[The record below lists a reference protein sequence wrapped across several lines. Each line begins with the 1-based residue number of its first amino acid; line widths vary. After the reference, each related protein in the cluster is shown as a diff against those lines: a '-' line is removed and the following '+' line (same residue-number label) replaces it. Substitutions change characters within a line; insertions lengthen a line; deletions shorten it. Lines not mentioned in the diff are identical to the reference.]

1 MLINTN
7 QGEST
12 MLLMNNPELSA
23 ATARERHLELIEQ
36 AAIERRVRQAQ
47 AQNPQRSVVTLLGVQ
62 IIGTLRSIA
71 WSLRS
76 GTIAQGEPAPTGK

>member
-1 MLINTN
+1 
-7 QGEST
+7 

-36 AAIERRVRQAQ
+36 AAIERRVRQVH
-47 AQNPQRSVVTLLGVQ
+47 AQNPQRSVVTVLGVQ
-62 IIGTLRSIA
+62 IIRALWSIA